1 MNPAAFLSS
10 ATGVGRLSQQPT
22 RQAPAVP
29 SSAPETGKRGVTAAS
44 SPRSRWR
51 TATRCH
57 FDPAEEVAI
66 VAALGLVVGAVL
78 AWVHPC
84 LVAYVGAIVLV
95 GLWRA
100 VRG

>member
-1 MNPAAFLSS
+1 MNPAACLSS
-10 ATGVGRLSQQPT
+10 ACGVARLSQLAT

-29 SSAPETGKRGVTAAS
+29 TPVVTTGGRGVSPAS
-44 SPRSRWR
+44 SPRSRSR
-51 TATRCH
+51 ATWTLH
-57 FDPAEEVAI
+57 FDATEEVAI

-78 AWVHPC
+78 AWVHPS
-84 LVAYVGAIVLV
+84 LVAYVGAVVLV

>member
-1 MNPAAFLSS
+1 
-10 ATGVGRLSQQPT
+10 
-22 RQAPAVP
+22 
-29 SSAPETGKRGVTAAS
+29 VTAAS
-44 SPRSRWR
+44 SRPSRWR
-51 TATRCH
+51 TVTRLH
-57 FDPAEEVAI
+57 FDPVEEVAI

-84 LVAYVGAIVLV
+84 LVAYVGAVVLV

>member
-1 MNPAAFLSS
+1 
-10 ATGVGRLSQQPT
+10 
-22 RQAPAVP
+22 
-29 SSAPETGKRGVTAAS
+29 VTAAS
-44 SPRSRWR
+44 SPRSRSR
-51 TATRCH
+51 ATWTLH
-57 FDPAEEVAI
+57 FDPVEEVAI

-84 LVAYVGAIVLV
+84 LVAYVGAVVLV